1 MKREQIEEY
10 LRASRLICSAIYLR
24 KSRAEEHMSLEDTLS
39 RHRAA
44 LIAYA
49 EKYGYLV
56 DPADIYESVGR
67 FSVDSGECTDRTVSR
82 IHG

>member
-24 KSRAEEHMSLEDTLS
+24 KSRAEEHMSLEETLS

-49 EKYGYLV
+49 EKYGYRV
-56 DPADIYESVGR
+56 DPLTSMKRWCLERVCLPVRRCFA
-67 FSVDSGECTDRTVSR
+67 
-82 IHG
+82 